1 MTVYKKCFKADDAI
15 NSFRVAFPN
24 EITSEEKA
32 IAFGRMLQRAQ
43 LMTHVV
49 DPKKPFRSGH
59 FFFRLQCYQQPEILN
74 SFRIYQA
81 MSEGE
86 PMDLIDLIA
95 SCLMK
100 VEQTSSSPETG
111 LVDYRIAHKSQHFS
125 MFEDVVCK
133 LQALD
138 LASLDEST
146 RMAVVINI
154 YNIMMRYAFMKV
166 GVPDARSTRSQ
177 FFSEVKMNIGGDIL
191 SFDDLEHGILRGN
204 RLRYGA
210 AMPQFGA
217 KDHRARLA
225 LSNVEPRVLFALSFS
240 PLVTGELA
248 IIYPNTLHYDL
259 QRETVKYLS
268 KMSNLILEVANHT
281 LHLNKMFHWY
291 KSDFGTSDWPR
302 LAHFL
307 EKGLHEGNKKSL
319 LAIIETRS
327 PPKIVYLDFD
337 WGTAGGK
344 FFPFRPRVLK
354 ANEKRIL

>member
-1 MTVYKKCFKADDAI
+1 
-15 NSFRVAFPN
+15 
-24 EITSEEKA
+24 
-32 IAFGRMLQRAQ
+32 
-43 LMTHVV
+43 
-49 DPKKPFRSGH
+49 
-59 FFFRLQCYQQPEILN
+59 
-74 SFRIYQA
+74 
-81 MSEGE
+81 
-86 PMDLIDLIA
+86 
-95 SCLMK
+95 
-100 VEQTSSSPETG
+100 
-111 LVDYRIAHKSQHFS
+111 
-125 MFEDVVCK
+125 MFEDVVCT
-133 LQALD
+133 LQGLD

-191 SFDDLEHGILRGN
+191 SFDDLEHGILRGD

-225 LSNVEPRVLFALSFS
+225 WSNVEPRVLFALSFS

-259 QRETVKYLS
+259 QRGTVKYLS
-268 KMSNLILEVANHT
+268 KMSNLIFEVANHT

-302 LAHFL
+302 LAHFM
-307 EKGLHEGNKKSL
+307 EKGLDEGKKKLL

-337 WGTAGGK
+337 WDTAGGN